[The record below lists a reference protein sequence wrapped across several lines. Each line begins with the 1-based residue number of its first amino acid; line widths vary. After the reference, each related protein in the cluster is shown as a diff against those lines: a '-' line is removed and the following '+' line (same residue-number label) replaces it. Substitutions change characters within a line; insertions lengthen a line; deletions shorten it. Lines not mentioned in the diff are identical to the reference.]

1 MSDNPAIKKAQ
12 QSVAQS
18 SAIAVQDATDN
29 LRNLSTITTTAIGV
43 ALAQLLATGDPKY
56 AKVIEEAQKV
66 MVKGTENFAT
76 VGEKASKVLQDFS
89 K

>member
-1 MSDNPAIKKAQ
+1 MSDKAALTKAQ
-12 QSVAQS
+12 QAVAQS
-18 SAIAVQDATDN
+18 SAIAIQDAADN

-56 AKVIEEAQKV
+56 SKVIEEAQKV
-66 MVKGTENFAT
+66 MTKGTENFAK
-76 VGEKASKVLQDFS
+76 VGEKAAKILTDFP

>member
-1 MSDNPAIKKAQ
+1 MSDNQANAKAQ
-12 QSVAQS
+12 QAVAQS
-18 SAIAVQDATDN
+18 AAIAIQDAADN

-43 ALAQLLATGDPKY
+43 ALAQLLATGDEKY

-66 MVKGTENFAT
+66 MVNGTENFASI
-76 VGEKASKVLQDFS
+76 GEKASKVLQDFP

>member
-1 MSDNPAIKKAQ
+1 MSDKTAIVKAQ
-12 QSVAQS
+12 QAVAQS
-18 SAIAVQDATDN
+18 SAIAIQDAADN

-56 AKVIEEAQKV
+56 SKVIEEAQKV
-66 MVKGTENFAT
+66 MTKGTENYAK
-76 VGEKASKVLQDFS
+76 VGEKAAKILSDFP

>member
-1 MSDNPAIKKAQ
+1 MAENQAFSKAQ

-18 SAIAVQDATDN
+18 SAIAIQDATDN

-43 ALAQLLATGDPKY
+43 ALAQLLATKDSKY
-56 AKVIEEAQKV
+56 AEIIEEAQKV
-66 MVKGTENFAT
+66 MEKGTKNFAE
-76 VGEKASKVLQDFS
+76 VGKVSAKILADFP